1 MTSGSPS
8 RPLWNTR
15 TLLVCAVLAALGAIL
30 LLSLSPLTSALALI
44 SPPVYALVASVHFAG
59 PFLAARWTRA
69 PGAAALTALLAG
81 LLAMPFTPL
90 GMVLIPALVIPSL
103 VFDLTLIATRFSKN
117 PRVASWYLAASLA
130 AVTIFAISF
139 TVIDPR
145 VITPLL
151 VVLVLLARLL
161 SVLLWAWVAVILERA
176 LARAGVRRAPQA
188 SAPVGDSLS

>member
-8 RPLWNTR
+8 RQLWNTR
-15 TLLVCAVLAALGAIL
+15 TLLVCAMLAALAAIL
-30 LLSLSPLTSALALI
+30 LLSLSPVTSALALI
-44 SPPVYALVASVHFAG
+44 SPPLYALVASFHFAG

-81 LLAMPFTPL
+81 LLAMPFTNL
-90 GMVLIPALVIPSL
+90 GVLLIPALVIPSL
-103 VFDLTLIATRFSKN
+103 VFDLALIATRFSRN

-130 AVTIFAISF
+130 AVAIFAISL

-145 VITPLL
+145 LMTPLL
-151 VVLVLLARLL
+151 VVSVLLSRLF

-176 LARAGVRRAPQA
+176 LTRAGVRRAPGI
-188 SAPVGDSLS
+188 SAPVGDSRS